1 MKLRSCIVLTF
12 VAASLLWITGGSVKA
27 AGIEELRTL
36 IDSARVLEA
45 NVFTPKVW
53 EKLQRSQADAEQSIR
68 LQKNQKTINQY
79 IDQAMEYVENAIKQS
94 GIAKRT
100 LEQYLPARER
110 AKAAKA
116 PILVSALYAEAEVQ
130 FMKATEQVESG
141 STKDGLKEAAKS
153 EGMFD
158 NVELEAIRAD
168 ILGEADRLI
177 AKAIADEAM
186 KYALSTLDRAK
197 SARMD
202 ADAVILGD
210 RYARDKASILAGTA
224 AYEARHASNIS
235 QYVRSLDRNDQAWEK
250 LMLLYEIQMERVGKT
265 IGAERLPFDDGPLAA
280 ADTLIA
286 YIGNLQ
292 SQQRSTSTNLD
303 TLKTGLADQLK
314 SSLGRMGVTAV
325 GDDPVKLAGELDSR
339 LAALIADKT
348 ELEGKLTGVE
358 QELTSLE
365 AQHEEISGELSGR
378 MEREEKFKKAKT
390 ILNPSEGEVLFNSS
404 NDIVLRLSGLSFDVS
419 KSEIKDEHIPLLEKV
434 KETIQLFPDANYVV
448 EGHTDT
454 QGEAAANV
462 TLSEKR
468 AFEVMQYLRQALLIP
483 ANRIQSMGFGSDHPV
498 ASNQTPEG
506 RAKNR
511 RIDII
516 IMQ

>member
-1 MKLRSCIVLTF
+1 MRLRRSLALSILGAGLF
-12 VAASLLWITGGSVKA
+12 WVAGGSTRA

-45 NVFTPKVW
+45 DVFTPKAW
-53 EKLQRSQADAEQSIR
+53 EKLQRSFADAEQSIR

-79 IDQAMEYVENAIKQS
+79 VEQATEYVENAIKQT

-110 AKAAKA
+110 AKTAKA
-116 PILVSALYAEAEVQ
+116 PVLVPQLYSEAETQ
-130 FMKATEQVESG
+130 FMKATERVESG
-141 STKDGLKEAAKS
+141 DTKNALKEAAKS

-158 NVELEAIRAD
+158 SVELEAIRAD

-177 AKAIADEAM
+177 AKAIADEAL

-210 RYARDKASILAGTA
+210 RYARDKASALAAEA

-250 LMLLYEIQMERVGKT
+250 LILLYEIQMDRVGKA
-265 IGAERLPFDDGPLAA
+265 IGARHLPFDDGPLAA

-286 YIGNLQ
+286 YIGSLQ
-292 SQQRSTSTNLD
+292 SDRQATNTNLD
-303 TLKTGLADQLK
+303 TLRATLSGQLK
-314 SSLGRMGVTAV
+314 GSLERLGVTAV
-325 GDDPVKLAGELDSR
+325 GDDPTKLASELDRR
-339 LAALIADKT
+339 LAELVTDRT
-348 ELEGKLTGVE
+348 ELSGKLSGVE
-358 QELTSLE
+358 QELAVLR
-365 AQHEEISGELSGR
+365 AQHDEVSGELSGR
-378 MEREEKFKKAKT
+378 VEREEKFKRAKT

-404 NDIVLRLSGLSFDVS
+404 NDIVLRLSGLSFDIG

-434 KETIQLFPDANYVV
+434 KEIIQLFPDAQYVV

-454 QGEAAANV
+454 QGDAPANV
-462 TLSEKR
+462 TLSQKR

-483 ANRIQSMGFGSDHPV
+483 ANQIQSMGYGAEHPV

-511 RIDII
+511 RIDVI